1 MQNIQHVFFDLDH
14 TLWDFETNSNLA
26 FKHIFK
32 ENNITLSSDEFLKY
46 YEEINQK
53 YWKLYRED
61 KVSREVL
68 RYKRLKETFD
78 VVNFSV
84 SEKTINKLSDEYLA
98 ALPNYNFLL
107 EGVHETL
114 QYLQKKYTLHIIT
127 NGFNEVQNHKLK
139 KSKLQQYFATIT
151 TSEKAK
157 SKKPH
162 TKIFK
167 YALHKAKTISEKSI
181 MIGDNLE
188 ADILGAKKAG
198 LQAIYFNPE
207 KKETPNKIIQITN
220 LIQLKKIL

>member
-1 MQNIQHVFFDLDH
+1 MQNIQHIFFDLDH

-32 ENNITLSSDEFLKY
+32 ENNITVSSDEFLKY

-61 KVSREVL
+61 KVSRKVL

-78 VVNFSV
+78 VVNYTISDWL
-84 SEKTINKLSDEYLA
+84 INKLSEDYLYT
-98 ALPNYNFLL
+98 LPNYNFLF

-151 TSEKAK
+151 TSEKAE

-167 YALHKAKTISEKSI
+167 YALQEAKAVSEKSI

-188 ADILGAKKAG
+188 ADVLGAKQAG